1 MDDRYTSDGIT
12 ESRVARLF
20 HEAIS
25 LDVGAREAF
34 LDRLGLEEPDAA
46 SEVRALIKADA
57 AGTTSF
63 LAQSPGRGIDSST
76 PIARADTPTR
86 IGPYTIERRLGEG
99 GMGIV
104 YLAHQDRPRRQVA
117 VKVIRPEGMSQ
128 RAVARFA
135 AEAELLGRLNHPGI
149 ATILEAGTD
158 TSGPHPRHYLAMEYV
173 EGRPL
178 AAFAGGLD
186 LRRKM
191 ALVADIAGAVHHAHQ
206 RGVIHRDLK
215 PANVIVT
222 PEGRPKVLDFG
233 IARTIGTREIDAT
246 LRTAT
251 GHIVGTLEYLSPEQ
265 VGADPSAVDTRTD
278 VYALGAIAYE
288 LVTGGPPFDFQRL
301 ALFEAMRLIR
311 ERGPRPIEQA
321 APACDRDAATIIA
334 KAMALEPGRRYASAS
349 ELAADIRRYLAGE
362 PIEARRSSVTYRV
375 TKFASANRTLVGGI
389 GAFVGLLVVALVV
402 LSFTLGQVR
411 RERDEKQRQI
421 ETLSGL
427 NSFFIDD
434 LLSLSDP
441 WEAGQ
446 EDVRLIDALER
457 ASAGLGDRLAAAPEV
472 EAKIRLALGRMYIN
486 VVRLDEASTQLER
499 AVALVDSGG
508 VPDREAANILGTL
521 SMLRRDQDR
530 QDEALLAA
538 ARALDLVRSRLP
550 DDHGML
556 LEALVERGSVL
567 YRLDRTEE
575 AIAVF
580 TEAYEL
586 GKRGLPGDSR
596 TLAASSSLSVAIER
610 DGRLAEARQLGEE
623 VVEGYRRV
631 LGPEH
636 PDTLTAANNLAI
648 QRSTMGDNQA
658 AEALF
663 REVLE
668 ARRRTL
674 GSEHADTLV
683 SMVTLAQHYLRVGR
697 FNDGL
702 PLAIGAAEGLA
713 RSLGAG
719 HRYTRNARRTVVRL
733 YEAAGRADEAS
744 PWRDAP

>member
-1 MDDRYTSDGIT
+1 MVQAKPQRRTDDPSLNKVIAGRYRL
-12 ESRVARLF
+12 EAR
-20 HEAIS
+20 I
-25 LDVGAREAF
+25 
-34 LDRLGLEEPDAA
+34 
-46 SEVRALIKADA
+46 
-57 AGTTSF
+57 
-63 LAQSPGRGIDSST
+63 
-76 PIARADTPTR
+76 
-86 IGPYTIERRLGEG
+86 GEG